1 MTKIQYLNFS
11 QTSYKQSK
19 KSNLSTQIANYS
31 VAGLAGAG
39 CGILTAHFSI
49 NKSNANATD
58 TILRSGNIKM
68 KAKRAIQNHSNH
80 HSLIAGT
87 IGSFLGILLLK
98 AYYSVFK

>member
-49 NKSNANATD
+49 
-58 TILRSGNIKM
+58 
-68 KAKRAIQNHSNH
+68 
-80 HSLIAGT
+80 
-87 IGSFLGILLLK
+87 F
-98 AYYSVFK
+98 